1 MTLLDVLAE
10 VSVDSLLALTNLALT
25 DSLPLSSDFFD
36 VSDSAVELFAKSPV
50 PEKLTK
56 IIFLFSK
63 KIYPMQGQKYLTRGI
78 YTGANTGCNTGRW
91 SIFIL

>member
-1 MTLLDVLAE
+1 MTLVDALAE
-10 VSVDSLLALTNLALT
+10 VSADSFLALTNLALT

-56 IIFLFSK
+56 MILDFL
-63 KIYPMQGQKYLTRGI
+63 
-78 YTGANTGCNTGRW
+78 
-91 SIFIL
+91 

>member
-1 MTLLDVLAE
+1 MTLLDVLAD
-10 VSVDSLLALTNLALT
+10 VSAESLLALTNLALT

-56 IIFLFSK
+56 IVFNS
-63 KIYPMQGQKYLTRGI
+63 R
-78 YTGANTGCNTGRW
+78 R
-91 SIFIL
+91 SSE